1 MDASGKDR
9 VRYWLGRVLKAWSL
23 FGALATLSVMIA
35 LPIFSKRASIV
46 GEEVL
51 LQVSI
56 YSSEIAQ
63 NLLNGED
70 ALVKAATALD
80 ASAAA
85 LEEAQ
90 VNIKELDPLLES
102 VQVLLG
108 EEAPNTIIA
117 TQVALESTQ
126 SGARAMDRV
135 LRVLSSIRVL
145 TGVSYDPEQPLDEA
159 LLGVAESLEPLPA
172 QLLSVS
178 EEIGTYRS
186 TLEGLTPRLSKS
198 LDGIGNM
205 AKSLRILSSSM
216 SNTANGMEI
225 ISQTIKTTALRF
237 KQIIYIVVIIFE
249 LISFQSMLI
258 QLITWYI
265 GSQLGSRSHA
275 TDGDVGPIG

>member
-35 LPIFSKRASIV
+35 LPIISKRVSIV

-51 LQVSI
+51 LQVSL

-63 NLLNGED
+63 SLLNGED
-70 ALVKAATALD
+70 ALVKTATALD

-90 VNIKELDPLLES
+90 ANIKELDPLLES

-159 LLGVAESLEPLPA
+159 LLGVSESLEPLPA

-186 TLEGLTPRLSKS
+186 TLKGLTPSLSKS
-198 LDGIGNM
+198 QDGIANM
-205 AKSLRILSSSM
+205 AKSLRTLSSSM

-225 ISQTIKTTALRF
+225 ISQTIKTTAVRF
-237 KQIIYIVVIIFE
+237 EQIICIVAIIFE

-258 QLITWYI
+258 QLITWYVGSQI
-265 GSQLGSRSHA
+265 GSKSYA